1 MTTQWRFRLESAGGC
16 PPPLTESGVR
26 RRAQEKAIRRTLELR
41 STPLLGLD
49 LNLGLQLK
57 GAIEQVEEPFVGK
70 FHRSEQK
77 LAGHEME
84 NLLRNTDS
92 TSITTMFP
100 ESGPTYFSPQGTSRT
115 LDHWVD
121 LL

>member
-1 MTTQWRFRLESAGGC
+1 M
-16 PPPLTESGVR
+16 
-26 RRAQEKAIRRTLELR
+26 
-41 STPLLGLD
+41 D
-49 LNLGLQLK
+49 LNSGLELK
-57 GAIEQVEEPFVGK
+57 GAIEQVEEPFVGE
-70 FHRSEQK
+70 FHRSGQK

-121 LL
+121 LLEFITLWKTAECSGKRGADESSFLLDSHETTRQSR

>member
-1 MTTQWRFRLESAGGC
+1 MQVGY
-16 PPPLTESGVR
+16 PPPL
-26 RRAQEKAIRRTLELR
+26 
-41 STPLLGLD
+41 
-49 LNLGLQLK
+49 K
-57 GAIEQVEEPFVGK
+57 GASEQVEEPFVGE
-70 FHRSEQK
+70 FHRTEQK

-115 LDHWVD
+115 LDHWVGPVGIHHIAAHTEPSLAAAAALVD
-121 LL
+121 ATE